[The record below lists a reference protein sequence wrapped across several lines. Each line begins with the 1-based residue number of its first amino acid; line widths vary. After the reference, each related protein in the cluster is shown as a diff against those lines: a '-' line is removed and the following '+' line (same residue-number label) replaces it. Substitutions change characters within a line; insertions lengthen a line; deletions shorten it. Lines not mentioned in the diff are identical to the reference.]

1 MQTDQLQQDDEER
14 EQLKIAVLRRVDRHL
29 STTGD
34 VLFLCHQLGIN
45 PAELTR
51 GG

>member
-29 STTGD
+29 STTAD
-34 VLFLCHQLGIN
+34 VLFLAHELDIN
-45 PAELTR
+45 PRDLT
-51 GG
+51 